1 MQKENGKIRSEYLLA
16 VLMCIAVAFFLTI
29 LVVSNSCDV
38 QSPEESNAASSAASV
53 SEPAAD
59 SSVEESSEGSAP
71 AVIER
76 VPLVSPARV
85 TEGLLVPVYSDD
97 PSEGGSAF
105 GGKLENLYSF
115 NGRTYAS
122 GSEHPF
128 GYAHTRL
135 ELREDAIRALHA
147 MAVAFHTAKGKTN
160 LMVQS
165 AYIDEV
171 TSGSNR
177 AIEENL
183 ATGCAVTFSVYP
195 SDPDGDFLGKGKFLW
210 LADNCTNYGYILRY
224 PAEKEAATHVSG
236 DNQLFRYVGYEHA
249 SYMGKLHLTLEEYL
263 ETVRVYTAETPLE
276 VAYTDERGNER
287 HCEVYFVSVSG
298 GETNELPIRGGEGA
312 DFVYTGNG
320 SDGIIVTC
328 FLD

>member
-1 MQKENGKIRSEYLLA
+1 MQKENGKVRSEYMLA

-38 QSPEESNAASSAASV
+38 ETPEGGDSASSVSPV

-59 SSVEESSEGSAP
+59 SSAEESSEASVQVA
-71 AVIER
+71 IER
-76 VPLVSPARV
+76 VSLVSPARA

-105 GGKLENLYSF
+105 GGDLQNLYSF
-115 NGRTYAS
+115 NAKTYPT

-135 ELREDAIRALHA
+135 ELREDAIWALHA
-147 MAVAFHTAKGKTN
+147 MASAFHTAKGKTN
-160 LMVQS
+160 LMVQK
-165 AYIDEV
+165 AYVDEV
-171 TSGSNR
+171 SSTGDR

-183 ATGCAVTFSVYP
+183 ATGCAVLFSVYP

-224 PAEKEAATHVSG
+224 PAEKEAVTHVSG
-236 DNQLFRYVGYEHA
+236 DSQLFRYVGYEHA

-263 ETVRVYTAETPLE
+263 DTVRVYTAESPLE
-276 VAYTDERGNER
+276 ITYADERGNER

-312 DFVYTGNG
+312 DFAYTGNG